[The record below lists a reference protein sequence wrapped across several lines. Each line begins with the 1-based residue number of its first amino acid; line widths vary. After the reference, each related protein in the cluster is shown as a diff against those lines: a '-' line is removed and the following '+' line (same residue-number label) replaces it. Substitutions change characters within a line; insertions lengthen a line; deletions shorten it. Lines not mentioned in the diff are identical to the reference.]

1 MVVSFFRGG
10 RDKKDATALIDLQLW
25 PDRPSIYSLIETEL
39 RQSGGALPDEFDL
52 PAQDQDEH
60 PSGLRWAPG
69 ARDGVVAR
77 HERAEADS
85 SDGAKDRILIALERA
100 ARYPSARRLRALHES
115 VTAVRIV
122 KYIDDLLQETAK
134 NEKVNSDQLR
144 GLARWLATTSPES
157 EPVKLG
163 ISLLGIVGDS
173 EDSSVVKTLALY
185 DEFTLFCLVAVANMS
200 DRPVD
205 ALWEIAKR
213 VSGWGRIHAV
223 ERLSE
228 YASTD
233 AKIRNWLLR
242 EGFKNRV
249 MHEYLAHTCAATGDL
264 GGALESADVD
274 DELLASAG
282 ELLRAMISGGSTP
295 GIHDYSDAPRAL
307 DRYLYHLAAAEKQL
321 DQLLV
326 LRAIHEHLLED
337 KTFETTTTEALSL
350 MLGKCETLL
359 EKRVWQDLIL
369 DDLYTDD
376 ESRFWL
382 VAEAAKVIDIDIW
395 ERHWDRLVA
404 KPLDSGRW
412 FRVVDDCTEEQIDQ
426 ILAFAERSLELDRI
440 ANRMQHAAV
449 DDLPPWD
456 EECQALSCLDAVLQ
470 GLLSYSGRGW
480 AFIHTALLSQEVG
493 RRNMAL
499 QALESWKRDAWSNE
513 VHEALTTAQAR
524 ESDDDVRLRMRQLL
538 TRTPLDE

>member
-1 MVVSFFRGG
+1 
-10 RDKKDATALIDLQLW
+10 
-25 PDRPSIYSLIETEL
+25 
-39 RQSGGALPDEFDL
+39 
-52 PAQDQDEH
+52 
-60 PSGLRWAPG
+60 
-69 ARDGVVAR
+69 
-77 HERAEADS
+77 
-85 SDGAKDRILIALERA
+85 
-100 ARYPSARRLRALHES
+100 
-115 VTAVRIV
+115 
-122 KYIDDLLQETAK
+122 
-134 NEKVNSDQLR
+134 
-144 GLARWLATTSPES
+144 
-157 EPVKLG
+157 
-163 ISLLGIVGDS
+163 
-173 EDSSVVKTLALY
+173 
-185 DEFTLFCLVAVANMS
+185 
-200 DRPVD
+200 
-205 ALWEIAKR
+205 
-213 VSGWGRIHAV
+213 
-223 ERLSE
+223 
-228 YASTD
+228 
-233 AKIRNWLLR
+233 
-242 EGFKNRV
+242 
-249 MHEYLAHTCAATGDL
+249 
-264 GGALESADVD
+264 
-274 DELLASAG
+274 
-282 ELLRAMISGGSTP
+282 
-295 GIHDYSDAPRAL
+295 
-307 DRYLYHLAAAEKQL
+307 
-321 DQLLV
+321 
-326 LRAIHEHLLED
+326 
-337 KTFETTTTEALSL
+337 

-359 EKRVWQDLIL
+359 EKRDWQDLIL

-480 AFIHTALLSQEVG
+480 AFIHTALMSQEVG

-538 TRTPLDE
+538 TRTPLDEQ